1 MMKYIKKFP
10 ICPFRAK
17 GTNKCS
23 HKGCSICIYTNH
35 LEKCGLYNDWVELR
49 ELDGYNDKM
58 DFVSVETPV
67 QTNLRNSHNHHPKR
81 ANHCVECNKVIRH
94 WNKSGLCSNCYKK
107 SIQKKNPTTK
117 LIFQEN

>member
-1 MMKYIKKFP
+1 MKYIKRFP

-23 HKGCSICIYTNH
+23 HKSCSKCIYLKH
-35 LEKCGLYNDWVELR
+35 PEKCELYNNWVELR

-58 DFVSVETPV
+58 DFYTVGMRENSNVG
-67 QTNLRNSHNHHPKR
+67 NSHSPNPTR
-81 ANHCVECNKVIRH
+81 ARHCTECNKVIRQ

-107 SIQKKNPTTK
+107 STQKNNPTTK
-117 LIFQEN
+117 FSLYGK

>member
-1 MMKYIKKFP
+1 MKYTKKFP

-17 GTNKCS
+17 GNSKCS

-35 LEKCGLYNDWVELR
+35 PEKCGLYNDWVELR

-58 DFVSVETPV
+58 DFYTVKQPVEVPE
-67 QTNLRNSHNHHPKR
+67 TNFDIPNPKR
-81 ANHCVECNKVIRH
+81 PNRCNECKKIIRQ

-107 SIQKKNPTTK
+107 SIQKKSPTTK
-117 LIFQEN
+117 FSLYGK